1 MKRIVITALA
11 LMAFASFGGEQNPAV
26 CAITNNMQA
35 TDAIVRYS
43 LEVHRAIA
51 NRILREQRG
60 REERLRREIEIAE
73 RAERIRRERE
83 RNARTIVEENK
94 KHCPVA
100 IMPNGII
107 RATIHPSQCGLGI
120 GETQG
125 DIENKTLEIK
135 QNSRLRS
142 NDPRWGNRNLNQR
155 KFKSS
160 EPARRRK

>member
-1 MKRIVITALA
+1 MKRIVIIASA
-11 LMAFASFGGEQNPAV
+11 LMAFASFGGQQNQLA

-51 NRILREQRG
+51 NRIMREQRG

-83 RNARTIVEENK
+83 RNARTIVEENN

-100 IMPNGII
+100 VK
-107 RATIHPSQCGLGI
+107 PSD
-120 GETQG
+120 T
-125 DIENKTLEIK
+125 ENKT
-135 QNSRLRS
+135 
-142 NDPRWGNRNLNQR
+142 R
-155 KFKSS
+155 K
-160 EPARRRK
+160 